1 MSLLRPFVELVDE
14 GTQREIDP
22 WNRIDYDFLGGKSVK
37 WKPEKGVQAIFA
49 IVSFF
54 RRSVFD
60 LIVVPV
66 KGLLGDETLQS
77 EGEENSPTFSTG
89 SLSNA
94 MALRNAVL

>member
-1 MSLLRPFVELVDE
+1 M
-14 GTQREIDP
+14 
-22 WNRIDYDFLGGKSVK
+22 K
-37 WKPEKGVQAIFA
+37 WKPEKGVHAIFA

-54 RRSVFD
+54 RRSIFD

-66 KGLLGDETLQS
+66 KGFLGDKTLQS

-94 MALRNAVL
+94 MSLRNAVL

>member
-1 MSLLRPFVELVDE
+1 M
-14 GTQREIDP
+14 
-22 WNRIDYDFLGGKSVK
+22 K

-49 IVSFF
+49 VVSFF
-54 RRSVFD
+54 HRSIFD

-66 KGLLGDETLQS
+66 KGLLGDKTLQS
-77 EGEENSPTFSTG
+77 EGGENSPTFNTG

>member
-1 MSLLRPFVELVDE
+1 MKR
-14 GTQREIDP
+14 
-22 WNRIDYDFLGGKSVK
+22 
-37 WKPEKGVQAIFA
+37 KPEKGVHAIFA

-54 RRSVFD
+54 RRSIFD
-60 LIVVPV
+60 LIVVPI

>member
-1 MSLLRPFVELVDE
+1 M
-14 GTQREIDP
+14 
-22 WNRIDYDFLGGKSVK
+22 K
-37 WKPEKGVQAIFA
+37 WKPEEGVQAIFA

-54 RRSVFD
+54 RRSIFD

-77 EGEENSPTFSTG
+77 EGEENNPTFSTD

>member
-1 MSLLRPFVELVDE
+1 M
-14 GTQREIDP
+14 
-22 WNRIDYDFLGGKSVK
+22 K
-37 WKPEKGVQAIFA
+37 WKSEKGVHAIFA

-54 RRSVFD
+54 RRSIFD
-60 LIVVPV
+60 LVVV
-66 KGLLGDETLQS
+66 LIKGLLGDKTLQS

>member
-1 MSLLRPFVELVDE
+1 M
-14 GTQREIDP
+14 
-22 WNRIDYDFLGGKSVK
+22 K

-49 IVSFF
+49 VVSFF

-66 KGLLGDETLQS
+66 KGLLGDKTLES
-77 EGEENSPTFSTG
+77 EGEENNPTFSTG

>member
-1 MSLLRPFVELVDE
+1 M
-14 GTQREIDP
+14 
-22 WNRIDYDFLGGKSVK
+22 K
-37 WKPEKGVQAIFA
+37 WKPEKSAHAIFA

-60 LIVVPV
+60 LVVVPV
-66 KGLLGDETLQS
+66 KGLLGDKTLRS
-77 EGEENSPTFSTG
+77 EGEENNLTFSTG

>member
-1 MSLLRPFVELVDE
+1 M
-14 GTQREIDP
+14 
-22 WNRIDYDFLGGKSVK
+22 K
-37 WKPEKGVQAIFA
+37 WKPEECVQAIFA

-66 KGLLGDETLQS
+66 KGLLGDKTLQS
-77 EGEENSPTFSTG
+77 GGEENNPTFSTG

>member
-1 MSLLRPFVELVDE
+1 ME
-14 GTQREIDP
+14 
-22 WNRIDYDFLGGKSVK
+22 
-37 WKPEKGVQAIFA
+37 WKPEEGVQAIFA

-54 RRSVFD
+54 RRSVFG
-60 LIVVPV
+60 LTVVPV

-77 EGEENSPTFSTG
+77 EGEENSPTFSTE

>member
-1 MSLLRPFVELVDE
+1 M
-14 GTQREIDP
+14 
-22 WNRIDYDFLGGKSVK
+22 K
-37 WKPEKGVQAIFA
+37 WKPEEGVQAIFA
-49 IVSFF
+49 VVSFF

-66 KGLLGDETLQS
+66 KGLLCDETLQS

>member
-1 MSLLRPFVELVDE
+1 M
-14 GTQREIDP
+14 
-22 WNRIDYDFLGGKSVK
+22 K
-37 WKPEKGVQAIFA
+37 WKPEKSVQAIFA

-54 RRSVFD
+54 RRSIFD

-66 KGLLGDETLQS
+66 EGLLGDETLQS
-77 EGEENSPTFSTG
+77 GGEENSPTFSTG

>member
-1 MSLLRPFVELVDE
+1 ME
-14 GTQREIDP
+14 
-22 WNRIDYDFLGGKSVK
+22 
-37 WKPEKGVQAIFA
+37 WKPEEGVQAIFA

-54 RRSVFD
+54 HRSVFD
-60 LIVVPV
+60 LIVVPI
-66 KGLLGDETLQS
+66 KGLLGDKTLQL

>member
-1 MSLLRPFVELVDE
+1 M
-14 GTQREIDP
+14 
-22 WNRIDYDFLGGKSVK
+22 K
-37 WKPEKGVQAIFA
+37 WKPEEGVQAIFTV
-49 IVSFF
+49 VSFF

-60 LIVVPV
+60 LIVVPA

-94 MALRNAVL
+94 TTLRNAVL

>member
-1 MSLLRPFVELVDE
+1 M
-14 GTQREIDP
+14 
-22 WNRIDYDFLGGKSVK
+22 K
-37 WKPEKGVQAIFA
+37 WKPEEGVQAIFA

-54 RRSVFD
+54 RRSIFD
-60 LIVVPV
+60 LVVVPV
-66 KGLLGDETLQS
+66 KGLLGDETLRS

>member
-1 MSLLRPFVELVDE
+1 M
-14 GTQREIDP
+14 
-22 WNRIDYDFLGGKSVK
+22 K
-37 WKPEKGVQAIFA
+37 WKPEKGIHAIFA

-77 EGEENSPTFSTG
+77 GGEENSPTFSTG

>member
-1 MSLLRPFVELVDE
+1 MKR
-14 GTQREIDP
+14 
-22 WNRIDYDFLGGKSVK
+22 
-37 WKPEKGVQAIFA
+37 KPEKGVHAIFA

-54 RRSVFD
+54 HRSVFD

-77 EGEENSPTFSTG
+77 EGDENNPTFNTG

>member
-1 MSLLRPFVELVDE
+1 M
-14 GTQREIDP
+14 
-22 WNRIDYDFLGGKSVK
+22 K
-37 WKPEKGVQAIFA
+37 WKPEKGIHAIFA

-77 EGEENSPTFSTG
+77 EGEENSPTFNTG

>member
-1 MSLLRPFVELVDE
+1 MK
-14 GTQREIDP
+14 G
-22 WNRIDYDFLGGKSVK
+22 
-37 WKPEKGVQAIFA
+37 KPEKGIHAIFA

-66 KGLLGDETLQS
+66 KGLLGDKTLQS
-77 EGEENSPTFSTG
+77 EGGENSPTFSTG

-94 MALRNAVL
+94 MALRNAVS

>member
-1 MSLLRPFVELVDE
+1 M
-14 GTQREIDP
+14 
-22 WNRIDYDFLGGKSVK
+22 K
-37 WKPEKGVQAIFA
+37 WKPEKSVQAIFA
-49 IVSFF
+49 IVSFL

-89 SLSNA
+89 SWSNA

>member
-1 MSLLRPFVELVDE
+1 M
-14 GTQREIDP
+14 
-22 WNRIDYDFLGGKSVK
+22 K
-37 WKPEKGVQAIFA
+37 WKPEKGVHAIFA

-66 KGLLGDETLQS
+66 KGLLGDKTLES
-77 EGEENSPTFSTG
+77 GGEENSPTFSTG
-89 SLSNA
+89 FLSNA